1 MAGANAIFTGDA
13 MLTTPCSPWD
23 EVKKKNIN
31 AHCLMSLHI
40 PKDKAMMERWGLSG
54 MRSFE
59 QPGVKQKE
67 ADRLGVEKEMQP
79 SL

>member
-1 MAGANAIFTGDA
+1 
-13 MLTTPCSPWD
+13 
-23 EVKKKNIN
+23 
-31 AHCLMSLHI
+31 MSLHI